1 MIVLVSFPTQKK
13 SNLKDIAFSGF
24 RSYSRPSFL
33 YTQDDS
39 ETLNDLKNSKSIV
52 IMKPDKG
59 NDGVVILSKSDYN
72 NKMDT
77 ILPSNVKINS
87 NPC

>member
-1 MIVLVSFPTQKK
+1 MIVLVSFPTNKK
-13 SNLKDIAFSGF
+13 SKLKDIAFSGF
-24 RSYSRPSFL
+24 RSYSRPGFL
-33 YTQDDS
+33 HTQDDI
-39 ETLNDLKNSKSIV
+39 ETLNDLKNNKSIV

-59 NDGVVILSKSDYN
+59 NDGVVILSKSDCS

-77 ILPSNVKINS
+77 ILPSNVKIKS